1 MLPSLTSLSGGLGGV
16 PGMPAQFPELHKTL
30 FTAAAPTGATP
41 PPAEPPPAPAP
52 APPVG
57 MGMVKLDL
65 GGGGG
70 AAAPL
75 SSAAA
80 PPSGGAPGVPPVMG
94 MPKLGMPKMTMPKLG
109 GLGASDAAGGA
120 SDAGGGGSDAAG
132 AAGGGDGGGSR
143 TERAPP
149 RPGSAGTRPAS
160 AGGNKM
166 PKLGLGQAAAAPAPA
181 LPPMGKGASGLSLN
195 LKQVDDMEQEG
206 PRPDAQRHAMLTP
219 CSRHAHAVHAHM
231 HAPCTHRAHA
241 MHMHM
246 PWQEKVDPLY
256 ERDNRAEKLRHFSKI
271 CSELTPQIY
280 LGGDVVAQNLEQLQ
294 SHGITH
300 VRCAAAATPC
310 IVEPARLCSLQP
322 YLCRL
327 RGPVCAACGP
337 MHPRCSTQRASPA
350 PTTTTA
356 R

>member
-1 MLPSLTSLSGGLGGV
+1 MLPSLTSLSGGLGGA
-16 PGMPAQFPELHKTL
+16 PGMPAQFPELHKAL
-30 FTAAAPTGATP
+30 FAAAAPTGATP
-41 PPAEPPPAPAP
+41 PPPEPPPAPAP

-70 AAAPL
+70 AGSSP

-80 PPSGGAPGVPPVMG
+80 APASVTPGVPPVMG
-94 MPKLGMPKMTMPKLG
+94 MPKMGMPKMMMPKLS
-109 GLGASDAAGGA
+109 GLGT

-166 PKLGLGQAAAAPAPA
+166 PKLGLGLGAAAPAPA

-206 PRPDAQRHAMLTP
+206 ARPDA
-219 CSRHAHAVHAHM
+219 HAHAVHAPMHTHM
-231 HAPCTHRAHA
+231 PRKRRAHA
-241 MHMHM
+241 
-246 PWQEKVDPLY
+246 
-256 ERDNRAEKLRHFSKI
+256 A
-271 CSELTPQIY
+271 LTPC
-280 LGGDVVAQNLEQLQ
+280 
-294 SHGITH
+294 T
-300 VRCAAAATPC
+300 
-310 IVEPARLCSLQP
+310 
-322 YLCRL
+322 CRG
-327 RGPVCAACGP
+327 R
-337 MHPRCSTQRASPA
+337 RA
-350 PTTTTA
+350 PTHSTSATTGPRSYATSRPSVA